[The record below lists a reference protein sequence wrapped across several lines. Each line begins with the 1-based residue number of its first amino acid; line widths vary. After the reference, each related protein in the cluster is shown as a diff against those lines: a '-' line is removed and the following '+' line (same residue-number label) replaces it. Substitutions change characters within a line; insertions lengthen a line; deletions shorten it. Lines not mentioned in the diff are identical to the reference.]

1 MKSHKIIQKNLIVI
15 TSHDLVSAVRTQ
27 RSRQFLC
34 TILSV
39 PLHLH
44 GVIRSREPEA
54 VKSGDIKLMVTNLLL
69 FNPELEWQIRHIG
82 FPSFNELE
90 EEESLEHAELDC
102 GFNTGSK
109 V

>member
-1 MKSHKIIQKNLIVI
+1 
-15 TSHDLVSAVRTQ
+15 VRTQ

-34 TILSV
+34 TIFNV

-44 GVIRSREPEA
+44 GVIRSREPE
-54 VKSGDIKLMVTNLLL
+54 VL

-90 EEESLEHAELDC
+90 EEDVLEQAELDY
-102 GFNTGSK
+102 GFKAVSK
-109 V
+109 SNEKIEAFEPVAFVRAICYLVSLIV